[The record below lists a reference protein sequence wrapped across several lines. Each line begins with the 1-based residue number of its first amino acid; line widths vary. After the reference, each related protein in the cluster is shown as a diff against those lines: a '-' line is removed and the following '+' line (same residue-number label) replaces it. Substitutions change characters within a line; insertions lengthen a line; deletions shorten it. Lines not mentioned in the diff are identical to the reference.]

1 MLKLL
6 TFLAVMAPIS
16 GAAMAT
22 ATSHGS
28 PLHFDDV
35 EPVTSSPH
43 VQPAPR
49 SASSQARSQPAA
61 RHEFLRPGTSCTWE
75 GVAARWGVN
84 PHILYAIAKTESNFN
99 PRAIN
104 RANNNGSEDVGMM
117 QINSFWFP
125 ILARK
130 GISREDLFDACVSL
144 DIGAWVLSQNME
156 RHGNTWKAIGAYNA
170 VTPSKQQVYADKV
183 FRNLPSEALSAR

>member
-1 MLKLL
+1 MMKRLL
-6 TFLAVMAPIS
+6 LIAIVASAPGVAVAN
-16 GAAMAT
+16 AT
-22 ATSHGS
+22 AHGS

-35 EPVTSSPH
+35 TPVTSSPLA
-43 VQPAPR
+43 PATQR
-49 SASSQARSQPAA
+49 SASNASRSDPPAQ
-61 RHEFLRPGTSCTWE
+61 HQFLRPRSSCTWE

-84 PHILYAIAKTESNFN
+84 PHILYAIAKTESNLN

-144 DIGAWVLSQNME
+144 DVGAWILSQNME

-183 FRNLPSEALSAR
+183 FRNLPQEALNAR